1 MEIGYYDNIDEFL
14 GQRHGRYFGD
24 GYLKS
29 AQTIRDFELSGG
41 PHGMRFSCLGGVRL
55 PDVWSLKGTSQQKPH
70 LSTID
75 VIELALE
82 CLRQFRVCLRRGHE
96 LSMDLLGGMS
106 IIAGNSPIESDM
118 DAVPISGQAVLDDNA
133 NEVMVLKVGNM
144 DVNLYMR
151 PESQRVTRGLT
162 FSRNPV
168 ELSQV
173 LLNAERMRASAMA
186 NPKPTEPGMAWS
198 LSASFA
204 CALQLGQLLLYKL
217 DKVERANSNTL
228 WMKKTDIRFT
238 DPVPSAGGVQPIHV
252 YLDDV
257 LKYDKPDGEWR
268 RANVCASFCNT
279 QITCRVTHR
288 LPKQVRLVQ

>member
-1 MEIGYYDNIDEFL
+1 MEIGYYDSIDEFL

-29 AQTIRDFELSGG
+29 AQTVRDFELHGG
-41 PHGMRFSCLGGVRL
+41 PHGMRFSSLGEVLL
-55 PDVWSLKGTSQQKPH
+55 PDMWSLKGGSQQKPH

-82 CLRQFRVCLRRGHE
+82 CLRQFRICLRRGHE
-96 LSMDLLGGMS
+96 LSTDLLDGMS
-106 IIAGNSPIESDM
+106 IVAGKSPIEDDM
-118 DAVPISGQAVLDDNA
+118 DAIPITGQVTHDGNGS
-133 NEVMVLKVGNM
+133 EVMALRVGNM
-144 DVNLYMR
+144 DVTLYMR
-151 PESQRVTRGLT
+151 PESQRVTRGMT
-162 FSRNPV
+162 FSRRPV
-168 ELSQV
+168 ELGQV
-173 LLNAERMRASAMA
+173 LLNAEKMHASAMA
-186 NPKPTEPGMAWS
+186 SPKPTEPGMAWS

-217 DKVERANSNTL
+217 DKVERASSNTL
-228 WMKKTDIRFT
+228 WMKKTEIRFS
-238 DPVPSAGGVQPIHV
+238 DLVPCSGGVQPIHV
-252 YLDDV
+252 HLDDV

-288 LPKQVRLVQ
+288 LPAPMQLGQ